1 MSFLHNSTQLSTKEL
16 IRTVMYQLLTWLYL
30 CSPEK
35 NLVPSASFPLL
46 LVVCKRKGLQFNREA
61 TIYAVSTFPLVSFLS
76 VSSQSASQENGS
88 EYAHVYLSTSI
99 DLKSTYHIQ
108 VKTVLSCLWMQLWMD
123 RVWVG
128 AWGYPAC
135 GIDFCFPSLTSFC
148 IWVLTSADALVMS
161 IGGKSQVA

>member
-1 MSFLHNSTQLSTKEL
+1 MAISLLPRKEL
-16 IRTVMYQLLTWLYL
+16 SAF
-30 CSPEK
+30 CKFSSP
-35 NLVPSASFPLL
+35 LAGVQ
-46 LVVCKRKGLQFNREA
+46 RKGLQFNRAA